1 MEIKKVHISMPT
13 KQLGSLFL
21 LPLMIFG
28 GGEIEKL
35 GNEGCSLAAFFFSRT
50 GWWADLSHCLIAGR
64 VQHSILDFFFVSP
77 FFFFGMKD
85 WCPYDQA
92 RLTFL

>member
-35 GNEGCSLAAFFFSRT
+35 GNEGCSLAAFFFSLEQ
-50 GWWADLSHCLIAGR
+50 GGGLIVTLLDRGAG
-64 VQHSILDFFFVSP
+64 S
-77 FFFFGMKD
+77 
-85 WCPYDQA
+85 
-92 RLTFL
+92 T